1 MKIVLKTI
9 AITSLLISSAASAAS
24 GWQIEKDAI
33 ASPKIT
39 QGDEMM
45 VSSFE
50 KENGKLVFSVIMVS
64 NDEKNTVGKEML
76 EVDTPIMVNGK
87 LINMK
92 VEAIGQMKSY
102 NPKTE
107 QETQYILNEFK
118 TKDGVV
124 IENTTYPTNNFNQA
138 FEKLK

>member
-24 GWQIEKDAI
+24 GWQIEKDTI